1 MSQLLVCKPIPRKFL
16 VVVTLCLIT
25 GLCSCSSQPVSPQ
38 PQATTEKKEKES
50 DNNFIF
56 FNLTLE
62 QADEVGRPIW
72 SVKSKRAVYT
82 KDRKIGKAE
91 NPYGELYQDGKVV
104 YQIQAE
110 RADIQ
115 QEGKQLFLKGKIVA
129 TDPKN
134 GIVLRGNELEWRP
147 KEDLLIVRNQLNGT
161 HKQLK
166 AVASEAKVR
175 TRQQRIDFSGGVV
188 ATSVDP
194 ALKIKTQHL
203 IWQIKQDKLI
213 ADRSVEIERYKN
225 KQITDRGK
233 GGAAQ
238 VNLKTKIAQITKNAQ
253 IQMLE
258 PPMEITSQAMT
269 WNMNNEIVT
278 SKTPVKVFHQKEN
291 VTVTGDSG
299 EFKIGEKVVYLTGNV
314 QGVGQNRQSIKS
326 QKLTWFLNKKSI
338 EARGNVVYKQ
348 VKPPLTFNG
357 DKAIGN
363 LQTENIVV
371 TGGETGKRV
380 VTEIIPQ

>member
-1 MSQLLVCKPIPRKFL
+1 MLQLLISQPSPPKFL
-16 VVVTLCLIT
+16 VVITLCLIA
-25 GLCSCSSQPVSPQ
+25 GLCSCSSQTISPEPQ
-38 PQATTEKKEKES
+38 PTTEKKGS

-82 KDRKIGKAE
+82 KDKQIGKAE

-104 YQIQAE
+104 YQIRAE
-110 RADIQ
+110 TADIRQ
-115 QEGKQLFLKGKIVA
+115 DGKQLFLKGKIVA

-134 GIVLRGNELEWRP
+134 GVVLRGNELEWRP
-147 KEDLLIVRNQLNGT
+147 KEDLLIVRNQINGT
-161 HKQLK
+161 HKQLQ
-166 AVASEAKVR
+166 AVASEAKVK

-194 ALKIKTQHL
+194 DLKIKTQHL

-213 ADRSVEIERYKN
+213 ADRSVQIDRYKN
-225 KQITDRGK
+225 KQITDRGR
-233 GGAAQ
+233 GGAA
-238 VNLKTKIAQITKNAQ
+238 VVYLKAKIAQITKNAE
-253 IQMLE
+253 INLLE
-258 PPMEITSQAMT
+258 PPMQIASKAMT
-269 WNMNNEIVT
+269 WNMNSEIVT
-278 SKTPVKVFHQKEN
+278 SNTPVRVFHQTEN
-291 VTVTGDSG
+291 VTVTGDRG
-299 EFKIGEKVVYLTGNV
+299 ELKIAEKIVYLTGNV
-314 QGVGQNRQSIKS
+314 HGVGQNRQSIKS
-326 QKLTWFLNKKSI
+326 QKLTWFLNKKNI

-357 DKAIGN
+357 DKAVGN

-371 TGGETGKRV
+371 SGGKTGKRV
-380 VTEIIPQ
+380 VTEIVPQ

>member
-1 MSQLLVCKPIPRKFL
+1 MLQLLVCKPTPQKFL

-25 GLCSCSSQPVSPQ
+25 GLCSCSSQTASPE
-38 PQATTEKKEKES
+38 PQSTTEKKESE
-50 DNNFIF
+50 NNFIF

-82 KDRKIGKAE
+82 KDKQIGKAE

-104 YQIQAE
+104 YQIRAE
-110 RADIQ
+110 RADIKQ
-115 QEGKQLFLKGKIVA
+115 DGKQLFLKGKIVA

-166 AVASEAKVR
+166 AVASEAKVK

-213 ADRSVEIERYKN
+213 ADRPVQIDRYKN
-225 KQITDRGK
+225 KQITDRGR
-233 GGAAQ
+233 GGAA
-238 VNLKTKIAQITKNAQ
+238 VVYLKTKIAQITKNAQ
-253 IQMLE
+253 IQLLE
-258 PPMEITSQAMT
+258 PPMQIASQAMT
-269 WNMNNEIVT
+269 WNMNTEIVT
-278 SKTPVKVFHQKEN
+278 SNTPVRVFHQTEN
-291 VTVTGDSG
+291 VTVTGDRG
-299 EFKIGEKVVYLTGNV
+299 ELKIAEKLVYLTGNV
-314 QGVGQNRQSIKS
+314 YGVGQNRQSIKS
-326 QKLTWFLNKKSI
+326 QKLTWFLNKKNI

-357 DKAIGN
+357 DKAVGN
-363 LQTENIVV
+363 LHTENIVV
-371 TGGETGKRV
+371 TGGKTGKRV
-380 VTEIIPQ
+380 VTEIVPQ